1 MKEKELFCV
10 ALIWQHAKIG
20 ERDGPFFPSFVGRQ
34 LHFAWVWP
42 RETFLYKCGRCQ
54 AFNLVSIWPSNN

>member
-10 ALIWQHAKIG
+10 ALILQHAKIS

-34 LHFAWVWP
+34 LHFAWV
-42 RETFLYKCGRCQ
+42 
-54 AFNLVSIWPSNN
+54 